1 MLKVTPLDAPLG
13 AEVSGLVPARLGPE
27 EAGLLN
33 EAFLEHHLLVVR
45 DQKISDAELVE
56 FGKAF
61 GRIEKARQISPLS
74 GRDDIMVISN
84 IREDGKPL
92 GQLPDGEMSFHIDR
106 LHQKTPCKAAALLA
120 IEIPKEGGDTCF
132 SNNIRA
138 YEALDDRTKAK
149 LEGLTA
155 LHTFTYGATDRGQK
169 TDAELGPHCIHPLV
183 RRIPET
189 GKKSLFLC
197 RLMTD
202 RINDLSPGESRALID
217 ELCDQIEQP
226 QFIYTHKWRVGDI
239 LVWDNRCTCHA
250 RTDFSESERRLMKR
264 VTIGDDVAPLA

>member
-13 AEVSGLVPARLGPE
+13 AEITGLDHGHIGPD
-27 EAGLLN
+27 EAAMLRQ
-33 EAFLEHHLLVVR
+33 AFLEHHLLILH
-45 DQKISDAELVE
+45 DQKISETDLVE
-56 FGKAF
+56 FGKIF
-61 GRIEKARQISPLS
+61 GRIEKSRLVSPLS

-92 GQLPDGEMSFHIDR
+92 GQLPDGEMSFHVDR
-106 LHQKTPCKAAALLA
+106 LHQKIPCKAAALLA
-120 IEIPKEGGDTCF
+120 VEVPERGGDTCF
-132 SNNIRA
+132 SNNVRA
-138 YEALDDRTKAK
+138 YEALDSATKAR

-155 LHTFTYGATDRGQK
+155 VHSFTYGSTQPDQKSADAGPQAT
-169 TDAELGPHCIHPLV
+169 HPVV

-202 RINDLSPGESRALID
+202 RINGLSEAESRGLID
-217 ELCDQIEQP
+217 ELCDHMEQP
-226 QFIYTHKWRVGDI
+226 RFIHAHKWQAGDI

-250 RTDFSESERRLMKR
+250 RTDFSEAERRLMKR

>member
-13 AEVSGLVPARLGPE
+13 AEVAGLDPAHIGPE
-27 EAGLLN
+27 EAKVLN
-33 EAFLEHHLLVVR
+33 EAFLEHHLLVLH

-61 GRIEKARQISPLS
+61 GQIEKSRLVSPLS

-132 SNNIRA
+132 SNNVAA
-138 YEALDDRTKAK
+138 YEALDEATKAR
-149 LEGLTA
+149 LDGLTA
-155 LHTFTYGATDRGQK
+155 LHIFTYGATQPGQK
-169 TDAELGPHCIHPLV
+169 TGEAAPQAVHPLV

-189 GKKSLFLC
+189 DKKTLFLC
-197 RLMTD
+197 RLMTE
-202 RINDLSPGESRALID
+202 RINGLSEFESRALID
-217 ELCDQIEQP
+217 ELCDQMEQKR
-226 QFIYTHKWRVGDI
+226 FIYTHKWRVGDI
-239 LVWDNRCTCHA
+239 LIWDNRCTCHA
-250 RTDFSESERRLMKR
+250 RTDFSETERRLMKR
-264 VTIGDDVAPLA
+264 VTIGDDVAPMA

>member
-1 MLKVTPLDAPLG
+1 MLKITPLDAALG
-13 AEVSGLVPARLGPE
+13 AEVTGLDPTRIGPDDAKRL
-27 EAGLLN
+27 N
-33 EAFLEHHLLVVR
+33 DAFLEHHLLVLH
-45 DQKISDAELVE
+45 DQKIADADLVE

-61 GRIEKARQISPLS
+61 GRIEKSRLISPLS

-120 IEIPKEGGDTCF
+120 IELPQTGGDTCF
-132 SNNIRA
+132 SNNMAA
-138 YEALDDRTKAK
+138 YEALDEKTKAK
-149 LEGLTA
+149 LDGLTA
-155 LHTFTYGATDRGQK
+155 LHIFSYGATQPGQNMSES
-169 TDAELGPHCIHPLV
+169 APRAVHPLV

-197 RLMTD
+197 RLMTE
-202 RINDLSPGESRALID
+202 RINELAPEESRTLID
-217 ELCDQIEQP
+217 ELCDQLEQP
-226 QFIYTHKWRVGDI
+226 QFVYTHQWRVGDI

-250 RTDFSESERRLMKR
+250 RTDFSEAERRLMKR
-264 VTIGDDVAPLA
+264 VTIGDDVAPTA

>member
-13 AEVSGLVPARLGPE
+13 AEITVLDLGHIGPDD
-27 EAGLLN
+27 ADVLRR
-33 EAFLEHHLLVVR
+33 AFLEHHLLVLR
-45 DQKISDAELVE
+45 DQKISEADLVE
-56 FGKAF
+56 FGKVF
-61 GRIEKARQISPLS
+61 GTIEKARLVSPLS

-106 LHQKTPCKAAALLA
+106 LHQKIPCKAAALLA
-120 IEIPKEGGDTCF
+120 VEIPESGGDTCF
-132 SNNIRA
+132 SNNVRA
-138 YEALDDRTKAK
+138 YETLDEATKTK
-149 LEGLTA
+149 VDGLTA
-155 LHTFTYGATDRGQK
+155 LHTFTYGSTQPEQK
-169 TDAELGPHCIHPLV
+169 SAEAGPQASHPVV

-202 RINDLSPGESRALID
+202 RIDGLSAAESRALID
-217 ELCDQIEQP
+217 QLCDHMEQP
-226 QFIYTHKWRVGDI
+226 RFVYTHKWRVGDI

-250 RTDFSESERRLMKR
+250 RTDFSETERRLMKR
-264 VTIGDDVAPLA
+264 VTIGDDVAPLM

>member
-13 AEVSGLVPARLGPE
+13 AEIADLDLGHIGPD
-27 EAGLLN
+27 EAELLRQ
-33 EAFLEHHLLVVR
+33 AFLEHHVLVLH
-45 DQKISDAELVE
+45 DQQIADADLVE
-56 FGKAF
+56 FGKIF
-61 GRIEKARQISPLS
+61 GRIEKSRLVSPLS

-84 IREDGKPL
+84 IRADGKPL

-106 LHQKTPCKAAALLA
+106 LHQKIPCKAAALLA
-120 IEIPKEGGDTCF
+120 IEIPATGGDTCF
-132 SNNIRA
+132 SNNVRA
-138 YEALDDRTKAK
+138 YEALDEATKAR

-155 LHTFTYGATDRGQK
+155 VHSFTYGSTQPEQK
-169 TDAELGPHCIHPLV
+169 ADEPGPQASHPLV

-202 RINDLSPGESRALID
+202 RIDGLAPAESRALID
-217 ELCDQIEQP
+217 ELCDQMEQP
-226 QFIYTHKWRVGDI
+226 QFIYAHKWRVGDI

-250 RTDFSESERRLMKR
+250 RTDFSETERRLMKR